1 MNKELRP
8 VSIGLILGVVGLLS
22 GILWAMYIVV
32 GHEAI
37 HDRLSGSIVAPHESP
52 VVSEPVAVEADH
64 HKDADAKDGQ
74 SAKGGHSHNSSMPAE
89 GHPHGHV
96 AAQGS
101 VPVSMSVSGHD
112 SPIMEAAHERLTR
125 GHLHAMGLGTVAVV
139 ISLVLAFL
147 GGPNWLKTIASAS
160 VGVGGL
166 IYPLSWIV
174 MGFRTPALGIEG
186 AHESVFMIV
195 AASAPLVLGGLFIT
209 LILIIKGIF
218 SSR

>member
-8 VSIGLILGVVGLLS
+8 VSIGLILGVVGLLF

-37 HDRLSGSIVAPHESP
+37 HARLSGSIVSAPEKP
-52 VVSEPVAVEADH
+52 AVSEPASVEAGH
-64 HKDADAKDGQ
+64 HKEADAKEASG
-74 SAKGGHSHNSSMPAE
+74 SHSHKTSMSDE
-89 GHPHGHV
+89 GHPHGDV

-101 VPVSMSVSGHD
+101 VAVSMSVSGHD

-125 GHLHAMGLGTVAVV
+125 GHLHAMGLGTIAVV
-139 ISLVLAFL
+139 ISLALAFL
-147 GGPNWLKTIASAS
+147 GGPHWLKTIASAS

-166 IYPLSWIV
+166 IYPFSWIV

-209 LILIIKGIF
+209 LVLIIRGIF
-218 SSR
+218 SRR

>member
-8 VSIGLILGVVGLLS
+8 VSIGLILGIVGLLS

-52 VVSEPVAVEADH
+52 AMSAPVAVEDH
-64 HKDADAKDGQ
+64 HKEADAKDA
-74 SAKGGHSHNSSMPAE
+74 SDHHSHKTSMPAE
-89 GHPHGHV
+89 GHPHGHS
-96 AAQGS
+96 APHGS
-101 VPVSMSVSGHD
+101 GAITMTVSGHD

-125 GHLHAMGLGTVAVV
+125 GHLHAMGLGTIAVV

-147 GGPNWLKTIASAS
+147 HGPNWLKTIASAS
-160 VGVGGL
+160 LGVGGL
-166 IYPLSWIV
+166 IYPLSWII

-195 AASAPLVLGGLFIT
+195 AASAPLVIGGLGIT
-209 LILIIKGIF
+209 LILILKGIF

>member
-1 MNKELRP
+1 MEVRMNKELRP
-8 VSIGLILGVVGLLS
+8 VSLGLILGIVGLLS

-37 HDRLSGSIVAPHESP
+37 HDRLSGSIVAPHESQ
-52 VVSEPVAVEADH
+52 VVSEPAAVEDDH
-64 HKDADAKDGQ
+64 HKDAN
-74 SAKGGHSHNSSMPAE
+74 AKGGHSHKASMPGE

-96 AAQGS
+96 AGQGA
-101 VPVSMSVSGHD
+101 VAVTMTVSGHD

-147 GGPNWLKTIASAS
+147 GGPNWVKTIASAS

-174 MGFRTPALGIEG
+174 MGFRTPLLGIEG
-186 AHESVFMIV
+186 AHESVFLIV
-195 AASAPLVLGGLFIT
+195 AASAPLVLGGLGIT

>member
-8 VSIGLILGVVGLLS
+8 VSIGLILGVVGLLF

-37 HDRLSGSIVAPHESP
+37 HDRLSSSMVAPHASP
-52 VVSEPVAVEADH
+52 AVSGPASVENGH
-64 HKDADAKDGQ
+64 HKEADAKDASG
-74 SAKGGHSHNSSMPAE
+74 SHSHKTSMPDE
-89 GHPHGHV
+89 GQPHGHA

-101 VPVSMSVSGHD
+101 VAAPMSVSGHD

-125 GHLHAMGLGTVAVV
+125 GHLHAMGLGTIAVV
-139 ISLVLAFL
+139 ISLALAFL
-147 GGPNWLKTIASAS
+147 GGPNWLKTIASAFL
-160 VGVGGL
+160 GVGGL

-209 LILIIKGIF
+209 LVLIVRGIF